1 MSQAIKYSNFSE
13 QEINDL
19 RQTANT
25 FAQYGCFYEA
35 EVILHTLYCFNK
47 NDINIQNEYLE
58 ILLSSKKSVQALE
71 FIENNNIKNS
81 LIKSKVYIANNL
93 YEKANMCLFQID
105 PSEKNTLLINK
116 IKKYLNINF
125 FNNPS

>member
-1 MSQAIKYSNFSE
+1 MSQVIKYSNFSE
-13 QEINDL
+13 EEIIDL

-58 ILLSSKKSVQALE
+58 ILLSSRKFLQALE

-81 LIKSKVYIANNL
+81 LIKSKIYIANNL
-93 YEKANMCLFQID
+93 YEKANTCLFQID
-105 PSEKNTLLINK
+105 TSEKNTLLINK